1 MKESFWGY
9 MILVLGVLAII
20 TIYFFQTVTNINE
33 HNYTLLKETTEGAM
47 IDALD
52 LATYRK
58 TGEVRIDQE
67 KFVENFIR
75 RFASGV
81 QLAKDYR
88 IEIYDVN
95 EQPPKVSIKVSSSS
109 NNNFT
114 FDLFDFSIQNK
125 LDAILEE
132 PANRPYETGSRPESV
147 PYEAVPSRLESDDI
161 SDILDTSDN
170 EFLTTEKCEMKL
182 GSYTGSSTIGKS
194 YTINV
199 SGSHYG
205 TISCSSANKSIADCT
220 VSGSTITVIPKDE
233 GSVNLLIKGTGE
245 TVNGK
250 KYKCSSMNYVVNVVA
265 YTYTC
270 PDGGTLKQ
278 ESNGTYICVKSAER
292 HDSTTSACI
301 SREWSQSDI
310 DSMNAECDDRLE
322 KCLAKVR
329 GTTANAENFGTSSA
343 SSLGLALSESGCRIL
358 YNACSATVRNTIE
371 NTKPPCQQRTY
382 LITSYE
388 CDSSSGW
395 RDYGTSQGYWDSNRK
410 CYKYAVLSNA
420 KSTSGSSSSKCPNGY
435 KSTSSGCVKCTINE
449 IHNNKCK

>member
-20 TIYFFQTVTNINE
+20 TIYFFQTITNINE

-81 QLAKDYR
+81 QLAKDYK

-182 GSYTGSSTIGKS
+182 GSYTGSSTVGKS

-270 PDGGTLKQ
+270 PDGGEPTKVGDTYKCITKGEWYQSCTSCTPKTCKTTQ
-278 ESNGTYICVKSAER
+278 ECQEYING
-292 HDSTTSACI
+292 
-301 SREWSQSDI
+301 
-310 DSMNAECDDRLE
+310 
-322 KCLAKVR
+322 
-329 GTTANAENFGTSSA
+329 
-343 SSLGLALSESGCRIL
+343 LSENCKNSSSWNMADCFTAVSVEA
-358 YNACSATVRNTIE
+358 YFCATCTPVSCEGFT
-371 NTKPPCQQRTY
+371 P
-382 LITSYE
+382 S
-388 CDSSSGW
+388 CDSGYKCPSGF
-395 RDYGTSQGYWDSNRK
+395 SQLDGSGSNMR
-410 CYKYAVLSNA
+410 CYKYAVISNA